1 MKNAVTRKILTC
13 LMVLACASISLSVAA
28 SGLQPLD
35 DTALSDIRGRD
46 GVSFGVNLNAN
57 IGSVIVG
64 ATDSASNPAT
74 IALNNVIVTGTIAST
89 LDVTAGTT
97 GNPSFLNWAFP
108 TIGGANNLQFG
119 YDLAVTANGST
130 YGTGV
135 QLQNMAFGG
144 TSMQLTPY
152 ASGGVTFGIGLDLQ
166 IGNLLLQPNGRGN
179 TTGQMNI
186 SGIAIGAAGSNG
198 TAPWVLADVN
208 AQPGIFSVAV
218 DSSGNPN
225 LQWGI
230 GWPTTPGTAPSGSLQ
245 INNITFTTPDGNVN
259 LGSSSI
265 GSIQIQYLNVRF
277 KS

>member
-1 MKNAVTRKILTC
+1 MTRKRLLL
-13 LMVLACASISLSVAA
+13 LMFMAFSHICINADAT
-28 SGLQPLD
+28 GLQPLD
-35 DTALSDIRGRD
+35 DSALSDIRGRD
-46 GVSFGVNLNAN
+46 GVSFGVNLNVN

-74 IALNNVIVTGTIAST
+74 IALNNVVVTGTVAST
-89 LDVTAGTT
+89 LDVTAGAS
-97 GNPSFLNWAFP
+97 GNPSYLNWAFP
-108 TIGGANNLQFG
+108 SIAGANNLQFG
-119 YDLAVTANGST
+119 YDLAITANGST
-130 YGTGV
+130 FGTGV

-152 ASGGVTFGIGLDLQ
+152 TNGGVTFGLGLDLQ

-179 TTGQMNI
+179 TTGQMNL
-186 SGIAIGAAGSNG
+186 SGIAISAAGSNG
-198 TAPWVLADVN
+198 TAPWALADVN
-208 AQPGIFSVAV
+208 AQPGIFNIAV

-245 INNITFTTPDGNVN
+245 INNITFATPEGNVN

-265 GSIQIQYLNVRF
+265 GSIQIQYLNIRF